1 MIRSFAPFALNRG
14 YFVGGR
20 TDLCYELLDFVM
32 EIAVFNLRLP
42 RVRITSAA
50 VCLAASVVLASGA
63 SIGTGFAQTP
73 APLSAIAQQVASFK
87 ANPQQFLSQYPNGGP
102 EMISRAREFAV
113 TDPTVLDALIGL
125 LANAN
130 KDQKAAIA
138 AGLGQAAQIVVRTDQ
153 PYATRIAQ
161 AIANT
166 KDQDVVLAYA
176 GATGDVG
183 VGATGGGGAGS
194 AGASGGQT
202 NSLSTGGTG
211 GGSPEGINGSSTN
224 TGAFSFTS
232 SVSGFGSNT
241 TGTTTTPSTTA
252 NLSVTVSP

>member
-1 MIRSFAPFALNRG
+1 MICSFAPFALNRG
-14 YFVGGR
+14 YFVGGC
-20 TDLCYELLDFVM
+20 TDLCYELLDSVM

-42 RVRITSAA
+42 RVRNTSAA

-73 APLSAIAQQVASFK
+73 APQSAIAPQVASFK

-138 AGLGQAAQIVVRTDQ
+138 AGLGQAARIVVRTDQ
-153 PYATRIAQ
+153 AYATRIAQ

-176 GATGDVG
+176 AAAGDVG
-183 VGATGGGGAGS
+183 VAATGGGGAGS

-202 NSLSTGGTG
+202 NSISAGATG
-211 GGSPEGINGSSTN
+211 GGSLEGINGSSTN
-224 TGAFSFTS
+224 TGPFSFTS
-232 SVSGFGSNT
+232 SVSGIGSST
-241 TGTTTTPSTTA
+241 TGTVTPSS
-252 NLSVTVSP
+252 LSVTVSP